1 METRIPPPVIDG
13 LALLAVFLLWRFAP
27 QLQLDAPWHIAVTI
41 GSALIMA
48 GLFMGVIS
56 AGLFKKKK
64 TTVLP
69 FKPQRTSTL
78 VTDGFYKI
86 TRNPMYLG
94 MALVVLGAIFITR
107 QPVGLIALL
116 AACAFLT
123 KFQIKPEE
131 KALEKIFG
139 QEYLEYKTRVR
150 RWI

>member
-13 LALLAVFLLWRFAP
+13 LALLAVFLLWKFAP
-27 QLQLDAPWHIAVTI
+27 QLQLDVPWRIAVTI

-131 KALEKIFG
+131 KALEQIFG
-139 QEYLEYKTRVR
+139 QEYLDYKTRVR